1 MALLKIDSTDMPA
14 PSVFRI
20 PQYDLDS
27 ADTQRNEEGY
37 LQRDRIRQGI
47 SKIELEWHGITNDQ
61 LSTLLNAV
69 QPAQVSVTFLFGSS
83 YETKSMYVGDR
94 NVELV
99 KNHGGDVRW
108 NVSFNLTEY

>member
-1 MALLKIDSTDMPA
+1 MTILKIGSTDMPA

-47 SKIELEWHGITNDQ
+47 SKVELEWRGVTNTE

-69 QPAQVSVTFLFGSS
+69 SPAQVQVTFMAGSS
-83 YETKSMYVGDR
+83 TETKTMYVGDR